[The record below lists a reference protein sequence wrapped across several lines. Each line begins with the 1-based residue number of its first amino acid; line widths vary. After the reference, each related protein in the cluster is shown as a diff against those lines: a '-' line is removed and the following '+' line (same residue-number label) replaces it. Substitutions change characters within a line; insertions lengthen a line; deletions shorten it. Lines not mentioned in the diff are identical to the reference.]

1 MRKRYIEKITVIL
14 GMLTLLFFLLDAYLP
29 WGGWFSL
36 FITAAT
42 TFYHF
47 AVRLLVGVVTRI
59 CLRKRIL
66 IENPWFT
73 SHSWEKPFYETLGVK
88 KWKNKMPTYIP
99 MDFSLKAHT
108 PTEVIQ
114 NMCIAEVGHEINV
127 ICSFLPLFYALFQPR
142 LRQDWI
148 IFAVTG
154 ILALGAEVPFILMQR
169 YNRPRM
175 IALQGA
181 WERRRENREEEKHA
195 VEL

>member
-1 MRKRYIEKITVIL
+1 MKKRYIEKMTVIL
-14 GMLTLLFFLLDAYLP
+14 AVLTFLFLLLDGYLL
-29 WGGWFSL
+29 WSGWFSL

-47 AVRLLVGVVTRI
+47 AIRLLVGAVTRNCFRGKI
-59 CLRKRIL
+59 RAESL
-66 IENPWFT
+66 WFAPRR
-73 SHSWEKPFYETLGVK
+73 WEKRFYEALRIK
-88 KWKNKMPTYIP
+88 KWKNRMPTYFP
-99 MDFSLKAHT
+99 KDFSLKEHT
-108 PTEVIQ
+108 PAEVVQ

-127 ICSFLPLFYALFQPR
+127 ICSFLPLLYALFQPR

-154 ILALGAEVPFILMQR
+154 ILALGADVPFLLMQR

-181 WERRRENREEEKHA
+181 WERRKENR
-195 VEL
+195 